1 MARAG
6 GVLLAI
12 GIRSVRRAHWLAFF
26 GAVLICWALL
36 FRMAIPGYLVVWI
49 GFSAVTAGAQVTLV
63 SLGLRPAAIH
73 ENFWI

>member
-12 GIRSVRRAHWLAFF
+12 GIRSVRRGHWLAFF
-26 GAVLICWALL
+26 AAVLIGWALL
-36 FRMAIPGYLVVWI
+36 FRMAIPGDLTAWI

-63 SLGLRPAAIH
+63 SLGLHSAAVH
-73 ENFWI
+73 ENF